1 MNWFKRWIKP
11 GNERISHLPARL
23 STHSSALHADEFCP
37 ELYGLF
43 REALNALPGMICI
56 YQVDGPFLFLNQ
68 AAAAFLDLSADQV
81 EGKTWDQFLEMLSP
95 EQIRLCDQIR
105 SMHPEDGSAEIVL
118 EYAGKKHTYDFY
130 YTCIQNEDRDDI
142 SITFLADISDS
153 MNIQV
158 DLNQRVHSAVTLL
171 NALPVPVYYKDQQGV
186 YRGANK
192 AFHEATGVSP
202 EKLIGK
208 TVDDMWSTSNAQKY
222 YQMDNAL
229 FQKPGEQYYQHVIRY
244 ADGLDHDVIFHKA
257 TYEDIHG
264 EICGI
269 IGAMLDITERVQ
281 AEKKL
286 VASEQKYR
294 RLFNDSVLGAFIST
308 ADGQLRD
315 VNPAFVHM
323 LGYESPAELLDD
335 TQADALHLYANPS
348 DRQAIITRILND
360 QKPVDIEVL
369 HRRRDGTIFPAHLHV
384 WKSTGELSENILLE
398 GLMEDISERKQVEGA
413 LRESER
419 RFRQLAENVQS
430 AFWMG
435 DPNRFLKGHVVYVNP
450 ILETIFGISADEI
463 MESLEAWVSLLHPED
478 RDWVVNAY
486 SQLIRD
492 EGSDGV
498 EYRIIHPQKG
508 LRWIWASVFPIK
520 DGTGRLEFIG
530 GFAQDITERKQTE
543 NTIRMLNE
551 DLEKRVQE
559 RTQELELANSDLRR
573 FAQLAAGREIRMAEL
588 KKEIEKLRAQIAGDE
603 QQ

>member
-11 GNERISHLPARL
+11 GNERIPHLPTRP
-23 STHSSALHADEFCP
+23 STHSFPFHADEFCP

-56 YQVDGPFLFLNQ
+56 HQVNGLFLFLNR
-68 AAAAFLDLSADQV
+68 AAAAFLDLSADQI

-105 SMHPEDGSAEIVL
+105 SMRPEDGSAEIVL

-142 SITFLADISDS
+142 SITFLSDISDS

-158 DLNQRVHSAVTLL
+158 DLNQRVHTAVTLL
-171 NALPVPVYYKDQQGV
+171 NALPVPVFYKDLQGV
-186 YRGANK
+186 YLGANK
-192 AFHEATGVSP
+192 AFHEATGVSK
-202 EKLIGK
+202 EKLLGK
-208 TVDDMWSTSNAQKY
+208 TVDEMWSTSNAQKY
-222 YQMDNAL
+222 YQMDSGL
-229 FQKPGEQYYQHVIRY
+229 FREPGAQYYQHVIRY

-257 TYEDIHG
+257 TFRDIRG
-264 EICGI
+264 EVCGI
-269 IGAMLDITERVQ
+269 VGAILDITERVL

-286 VASEQKYR
+286 VVSEQKYR

-308 ADGQLRD
+308 AEGQLRD
-315 VNPAFVHM
+315 VNPAFARTH
-323 LGYESPAELLDD
+323 GYESPAELLDD
-335 TQADALHLYANPS
+335 LQADALRLYANHS
-348 DRQAIITRILND
+348 DRQAIITRILNGE
-360 QKPVDIEVL
+360 QPVDIEIF

-384 WKSTGELSENILLE
+384 WKSTGELSEDILLE

-435 DPNRFLKGHVVYVNP
+435 DPNRFLEGHVVYVNP
-450 ILETIFGISADEI
+450 VLETIFGISADEI
-463 MESLEAWVSLLHPED
+463 MESLQAWVSLLHPED

-508 LRWIWASVFPIK
+508 LRWIWASAFPIK
-520 DGTGRLEFIG
+520 DSAGRLEFIG

-559 RTQELELANSDLRR
+559 RTRELELANSDLRR

-588 KKEIEKLRAQIAGDE
+588 KKEIEKLRAQTAQDE
-603 QQ
+603 RQ